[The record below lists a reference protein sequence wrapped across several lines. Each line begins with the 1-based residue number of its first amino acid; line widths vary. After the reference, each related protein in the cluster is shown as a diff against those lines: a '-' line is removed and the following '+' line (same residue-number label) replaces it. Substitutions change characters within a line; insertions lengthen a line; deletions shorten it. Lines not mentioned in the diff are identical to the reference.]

1 MAPTEEYKDK
11 VIPQPD
17 FSLPPPTSIVTT
29 GSIKEHPGVTFVAGE
44 AAQPDAAPAAK
55 NHAGRH
61 PHVYQPASEARIAVS
76 NRATA
81 AAPSPR

>member
-1 MAPTEEYKDK
+1 MREEAH
-11 VIPQPD
+11 VG
-17 FSLPPPTSIVTT
+17 
-29 GSIKEHPGVTFVAGE
+29 GSVTFVAGE